1 MFVCCVLFGASSILW
16 SCKLY
21 SFSKCKLKH
30 TLNWLALSLPLVL
43 LNVVR
48 DYMSPSLCLVCLLF
62 IAIPTCFPGDGSTI
76 TVCLH
81 GSNAPTIVCTPVVLD
96 LDLLVKFT
104 VRKFWCMLLCSWWC
118 QAVWS
123 SFCICN
129 TNSSS
134 CSGRPQHHA
143 SLLLLWLVGVSIYLF
158 IVFLISCV
166 NNKHVWYFTIYTCY
180 ECCSSLLNLLAPPF
194 IRRTCCYLLCYTRSR
209 CFGC

>member
-1 MFVCCVLFGASSILW
+1 MQAEAHVELTSLVS
-16 SCKLY
+16 
-21 SFSKCKLKH
+21 SFSFAECCKRLHEPK
-30 TLNWLALSLPLVL
+30 SLF
-43 LNVVR
+43 
-48 DYMSPSLCLVCLLF
+48 SLF
-62 IAIPTCFPGDGSTI
+62 IVYC
-76 TVCLH
+76 H
-81 GSNAPTIVCTPVVLD
+81 SNLLSRRWLYNNCVFAPTIVCTPVVLD

-194 IRRTCCYLLCYTRSR
+194 IHRACCYLLCYTRSR